1 MPPLNELC
9 TKTCRFC
16 GHIWDR
22 HTGAD
27 AHMARTVAS
36 EAKRH
41 ATGPV
46 EPATD
51 ESPVPELPNEL
62 WYLID
67 KFVGM
72 QLEDL
77 GKLRLLNQSYAYRV
91 KCLQYQMAVFAHFD
105 KRSKQR
111 RDALIRDLNDMV
123 LSRAEKKR
131 RKNARFE
138 AGVAD
143 SRAKLVLVA
152 MSRRYKRDMD
162 AQREERVQFY
172 ELQLNTLRE
181 LRDKLASDEAWF
193 L

>member
-1 MPPLNELC
+1 
-9 TKTCRFC
+9 
-16 GHIWDR
+16 
-22 HTGAD
+22 
-27 AHMARTVAS
+27 MARTVAS

-46 EPATD
+46 EPASD

-67 KFVGM
+67 KFVGI

-91 KCLQYQMAVFAHFD
+91 KCLQYQMAVFDHFD
-105 KRSKQR
+105 KRSNQRKEAMLRDQEDADLSR
-111 RDALIRDLNDMV
+111 RD
-123 LSRAEKKR
+123 KKR
-131 RKNARFE
+131 RKNARVE
-138 AGVAD
+138 AHALD

-152 MSRRYKRDMD
+152 MSHKYKRDMD

>member
-1 MPPLNELC
+1 
-9 TKTCRFC
+9 
-16 GHIWDR
+16 
-22 HTGAD
+22 
-27 AHMARTVAS
+27 MARTVAS

-67 KFVGM
+67 KFVGI

-77 GKLRLLNQSYAYRV
+77 GKLRLLNKSYAYRV
-91 KCLQYQMAVFAHFD
+91 KCLQYQMAVFDHFD
-105 KRSKQR
+105 KRNEQRKEAVR
-111 RDALIRDLNDMV
+111 RDLEDAEMSRRDMKL
-123 LSRAEKKR
+123 
-131 RKNARFE
+131 RKNARVE
-138 AGVAD
+138 AHALD
-143 SRAKLVLVA
+143 NRTKLVLVA
-152 MSRRYKRDMD
+152 MSRKYKSDMD
-162 AQREERVQFY
+162 AQREERLQFY

-181 LRDKLASDEAWF
+181 IRDKLAPEEAWF